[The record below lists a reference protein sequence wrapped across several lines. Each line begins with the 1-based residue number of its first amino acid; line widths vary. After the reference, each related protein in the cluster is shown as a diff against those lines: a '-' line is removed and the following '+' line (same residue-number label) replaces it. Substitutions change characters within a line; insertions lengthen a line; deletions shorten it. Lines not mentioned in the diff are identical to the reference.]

1 MRDYNVKC
9 KKQFTHLKRNDHTC
23 SVHCTVKEAETQL
36 FLEKAVWPHFAY
48 TLPIFVSKASYGH
61 CPAQA

>member
-1 MRDYNVKC
+1 MP
-9 KKQFTHLKRNDHTC
+9 
-23 SVHCTVKEAETQL
+23 L

-61 CPAQA
+61 CPAQAWLALTKKISSNVLVVKLNEMISFLTASVKN